1 MTHRPSLN
9 LCLKTGLLFLKV
21 DISLMKNHSMTALMT
36 FFFCF
41 FYVTGI
47 IYYNQRTNGRQTC
60 LSHLVLSSN
69 SAFVFPTLCMFSP
82 LSPPQ
87 DGGIVI
93 SAIIYLLMQT
103 RPCPRC
109 AGRQNIHIVV
119 TGRPIKDEIGGM

>member
-21 DISLMKNHSMTALMT
+21 IISAMKNHPMTTIMT
-36 FFFCF
+36 LFFCF
-41 FYVTGI
+41 FFCRRANI
-47 IYYNQRTNGRQTC
+47 LQPENKWP
-60 LSHLVLSSN
+60 SN
-69 SAFVFPTLCMFSP
+69 MSISFGSLFKCAFVFPTLPLFPP